1 MPSYLNKAQK
11 EALISLGGVTSFCEE
26 LATTEWIKEDA
37 DKEKLRQAHK
47 LTMEVMENIEK
58 NIDED
63 QLRGVLRFANN
74 CALMV
79 FPKTHPNTD
88 ADLVVV
94 DRNTVSRLV
103 SDSLAECWFCEKRGN
118 QIKSCQRRKDLLECG
133 ALGGD
138 GECPYQ
144 H

>member
-1 MPSYLNKAQK
+1 MLYLNKYQK

-26 LATTEWIKEDA
+26 LATTEWIKREE
-37 DKEKLRQAHK
+37 DKERLRKAHK
-47 LTMEVMENIEK
+47 LVMEVIEHLEEG
-58 NIDED
+58 IDPD
-63 QLRGVLRFANN
+63 QLNGVIRYAKNSFV
-74 CALMV
+74 MV
-79 FPKTHPNTD
+79 IPKTSPRAND
-88 ADLVVV
+88 DLVVV

-118 QIKSCQRRKDLLECG
+118 QIKNCQRRKDLLECG

-144 H
+144 K